1 MKIQINEPCPA
12 NWDKMQIKLH
22 ARHCEQCD
30 KSVIDFTQKSRAEI
44 LAYLIENPNGSVCG
58 RMNHQQFDIL
68 EEDLPEL
75 ISIISQPRFRAN
87 AFLILAI
94 VCSSLFQSCET
105 TPTQTKSKDKPNIE
119 LKNTNPLGKIV
130 VKDTVESPPSNNEKH
145 KTTFTRP
152 IDIQGEVCISPI
164 SIPDPEPK
172 VAGGISYEPMP
183 IMDENEILT
192 YAEVMPEFPG
202 GMKEMLKFIN
212 QNLVY
217 PQELIDTDFSGRV
230 FVQFVVTKTGEIE
243 KVSIAKGID
252 SISGLNQAA
261 IRLVKQMPKWSPGI
275 NKGKEVNVKMIIP
288 IRIELN

>member
-1 MKIQINEPCPA
+1 
-12 NWDKMQIKLH
+12 
-22 ARHCEQCD
+22 
-30 KSVIDFTQKSRAEI
+30 
-44 LAYLIENPNGSVCG
+44 
-58 RMNHQQFDIL
+58 L

-105 TPTQTKSKDKPNIE
+105 TPTQTKPKDKPKIE
-119 LKNTNPLGKIV
+119 LKNNFPLGKIK
-130 VKDTVESPPSNNEKH
+130 VKDSIETPLKTIEKH
-145 KTTFTRP
+145 KTNSLP
-152 IDIQGEVCISPI
+152 IDIKGEVYISPV
-164 SIPDPEPK
+164 PEPEPK
-172 VAGGISYEPMP
+172 IAGGISYEPMP
-183 IMDENEILT
+183 PYDEDEILP

-217 PQELIDTDFSGRV
+217 PQELIETDFSGRI
-230 FVQFVVTKTGEIE
+230 FVQFVVTKTGEVE

-261 IRLVKQMPKWSPGI
+261 IRLVKQMPKWTPGI
-275 NKGKEVNVKMIIP
+275 NKGKEVNVKMVIP
-288 IRIELN
+288 IRFSIQ

>member
-1 MKIQINEPCPA
+1 MKVQINEPCPA
-12 NWDKMQIKLH
+12 NWDKMKIKLH

-44 LAYLIENPNGSVCG
+44 LAYLLENPNGSVCG

-68 EEDLPEL
+68 EEDLHEL
-75 ISIISQPRFRAN
+75 MHIISQPRFRAN
-87 AFLILAI
+87 AFLIMAI

-105 TPTQTKSKDKPNIE
+105 TPTQTKPKDKPKIE
-119 LKNTNPLGKIV
+119 LKNNFPLGE
-130 VKDTVESPPSNNEKH
+130 VKDTVETRSSKNEKH
-145 KTTFTRP
+145 KINSRP
-152 IDIQGEVCISPI
+152 IDITGEVCISTGPE
-164 SIPDPEPK
+164 PEPK
-172 VAGGISYEPMP
+172 IAGGISYEPIP
-183 IMDENEILT
+183 PYYEDEILS

-217 PQELIDTDFSGRV
+217 PQEFIETDFSGRI

-252 SISGLNQAA
+252 SISSLNQAA
-261 IRLVKQMPKWSPGI
+261 IQLVKQMPKWSPGV
-275 NKGKEVNVKMIIP
+275 NNGKAVNVKMVIP
-288 IRIELN
+288 IRIDLN

>member
-1 MKIQINEPCPA
+1 MKVQINEPCPA

-44 LAYLIENPNGSVCG
+44 IAFLLENPNGSVCG

-105 TPTQTKSKDKPNIE
+105 TPTQKKPKDKPNIE
-119 LKNTNPLGKIV
+119 LKNANPLGKID
-130 VKDTVESPPSNNEKH
+130 VKDTVQTPSSNTEKH
-145 KTTFTRP
+145 KTNSLP
-152 IDIQGEVCISPI
+152 IDIKGEVCISPE
-164 SIPDPEPK
+164 PEPK
-172 VAGGISYEPMP
+172 IAGGISYEPIP
-183 IMDENEILT
+183 PYYENEILS

-217 PQELIDTDFSGRV
+217 PQEFIETDFLGRI

-261 IRLVKQMPKWSPGI
+261 IRLVKQMPKWTPGI
-275 NKGKEVNVKMIIP
+275 NKGKEVNVKMVIP

>member
-1 MKIQINEPCPA
+1 MKVQINVPCPA

-44 LAYLIENPNGSVCG
+44 LAYLLENPNGSVCG

-105 TPTQTKSKDKPNIE
+105 TPTQIKPKDKPKIE
-119 LKNTNPLGKIV
+119 LKNNFPLGKIK
-130 VKDTVESPPSNNEKH
+130 VKDTVETPSSNNKKH
-145 KTTFTRP
+145 KTNSRS
-152 IDIQGEVCISPI
+152 IDIKGEVCISPL
-164 SIPDPEPK
+164 PEPEPK
-172 VAGGISYEPMP
+172 ITGGISYEPILP
-183 IMDENEILT
+183 YYKDEILS

-217 PQELIDTDFSGRV
+217 PQDLIETDFSGRI
-230 FVQFVVTKTGEIE
+230 FVQFVVTKKGEIE

-252 SISGLNQAA
+252 SISGLNQEA
-261 IRLVKQMPKWSPGI
+261 IRLVKQMPKWTPGI
-275 NKGKEVNVKMIIP
+275 NNGKEVNVKMVIP